1 MGGQFLMSKILSF
14 LKNPRVLHFVTVFA
28 TAVVSQPAFAA
39 MWNGS
44 VPVSV
49 NLVVSLLAGA
59 LAAVLP
65 KTKV

>member
-1 MGGQFLMSKILSF
+1 MLNKILSF

-28 TAVVSQPAFAA
+28 TAVISQPAFAA
-39 MWNGS
+39 LWNGS

-49 NLVVSLLAGA
+49 NIVVSLLAGA

-65 KTKV
+65 KAKV